1 MQSRRLGAAGPEVTR
16 LGLGMAALGRPGYIN
31 LGHAS
36 DLGRDHD
43 PALMEANAH
52 AVLDAAFA
60 AGVRYFDAARSY
72 GEGERFLSTWLAT
85 RGLGREDVF
94 VASKWGYTYTA
105 GWQVQAEKHEVK
117 EHTLPVLRRQ
127 VEESRTLLGAHL
139 QLYQIHS

>member
-1 MQSRRLGAAGPEVTR
+1 MQTRPLGQTDLTATR

-36 DLGRDHD
+36 DLGHNYGH
-43 PALMEANAH
+43 AGMQAQAH

-72 GEGERFLSTWLAT
+72 GDGERFLASWLAA
-85 RGLGREDVF
+85 RSVRPGKVV

-105 GWQVQAEKHEVK
+105 G
-117 EHTLPVLRRQ
+117 
-127 VEESRTLLGAHL
+127 
-139 QLYQIHS
+139 